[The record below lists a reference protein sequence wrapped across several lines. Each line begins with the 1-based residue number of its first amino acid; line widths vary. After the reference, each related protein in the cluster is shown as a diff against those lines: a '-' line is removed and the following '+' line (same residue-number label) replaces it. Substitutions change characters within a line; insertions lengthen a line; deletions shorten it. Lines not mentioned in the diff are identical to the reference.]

1 MFYPAPLRDQ
11 TILDKVSR
19 YDLRSSSQDEFEP
32 GSNGLVLR
40 NRLGL
45 RTRPEIERAETIA
58 YETAVE
64 TSLIELETDL
74 VFTVSTIMHLH
85 RSWLSEI
92 YDFAGRLREVN
103 VSKGG
108 ILFCPAENI
117 PAMLSEFES
126 NKLKPLTP
134 CAGFN
139 DDQLAVALAE
149 VHVELVLIHPFREG
163 NGRLAR
169 WLSLLMAL
177 QAGKPAIS
185 WAPEETDR
193 GREHYFEVLRKGFAG
208 DPRPC
213 TEFFYQKLTSGIL

>member
-1 MFYPAPLRDQ
+1 MQ
-11 TILDKVSR
+11 
-19 YDLRSSSQDEFEP
+19 
-32 GSNGLVLR
+32 
-40 NRLGL
+40 
-45 RTRPEIERAETIA
+45 
-58 YETAVE
+58 
-64 TSLIELETDL
+64 
-74 VFTVSTIMHLH
+74 LH

-92 YDFAGRLREVN
+92 YDFAGMLREVN

-108 ILFCPAENI
+108 ILFCPTENI

-126 NKLKPLTP
+126 STLKPFTP
-134 CAGFN
+134 CIGFTDN
-139 DDQLAVALAE
+139 ELAVALAE

-185 WAPEETDR
+185 WAREETDH
-193 GREHYFEVLRKGFAG
+193 GRKHYFEVLGKGFAG